1 MMSINTTACS
11 RIKWHPQIGFVSIV
25 YSPVK
30 LPTSKIHRL
39 KKYRDILG
47 GELWVFFPKFSETA
61 QA

>member
-1 MMSINTTACS
+1 MAHYHISLK
-11 RIKWHPQIGFVSIV
+11 RIKR
-25 YSPVK
+25 
-30 LPTSKIHRL
+30 TKIHRL

>member
-1 MMSINTTACS
+1 MNEVDSIRLERFRQLKKET
-11 RIKWHPQIGFVSIV
+11 
-25 YSPVK
+25 
-30 LPTSKIHRL
+30 KIHRL